1 MNAPTRI
8 TPEEKAR
15 LTDSACHLF
24 MARNPE
30 FFPCQANSERL
41 ISFVHSQ
48 LGMTI
53 DDFPYP
59 ITVEQ
64 WQAAYD
70 HIVRTAWFYARPEE
84 EPNRKTRLSCRE
96 RHAQQ
101 KVRDDFDARQ
111 RADQTE
117 RDRNYAAERVG
128 KNRVGSKQGFPST
141 ARAKSYF
148 RFVRP
153 GLESR
158 HVEQVKLGIPAQA
171 RVNVGLA
178 HPELSPKSG
187 EFSKLCAAEVVR
199 FAANSNSRQSRAGEM
214 KMSGFDNQK
223 KRIAN
228 RRCAVFSAIINEG
241 NNV

>member
-24 MARNPE
+24 LARNPE

-59 ITVEQ
+59 ITVDQ

-70 HIVRTAWFYARPEE
+70 HIVRTGWFYARPEE
-84 EPNRKTRLSCRE
+84 EPEPEDPAVTRE
-96 RHAQQ
+96 RLARQ
-101 KVRDDFDARQ
+101 KVRDDYDARQ
-111 RADQTE
+111 RAAQTE
-117 RDRNYAAERVG
+117 RDRNLPLKELG
-128 KNRVGSKQGFPST
+128 KIVSVQNKDF
-141 ARAKSYF
+141 RAQ
-148 RFVRP
+148 REQNLLPMRAP

-199 FAANSNSRQSRAGEM
+199 LRSQ
-214 KMSGFDNQK
+214 Q
-223 KRIAN
+223 
-228 RRCAVFSAIINEG
+228 
-241 NNV
+241 